1 MCTRLHVY
9 KPTRPLGAEAL
20 KAPPGLVKAIFAMCL
35 IAFVTTLSAQTTQ
48 HLIFGNDSGCNLR
61 VCPWIDD
68 ENGDCSE
75 PTYLDCW
82 SVPNGS
88 TLQTEFTIPAGSI
101 LCYYTAQEE
110 GVYPTPILVL
120 PCGDPIHGSGFL
132 LCDGEPVEWKMSDCG
147 NIRILEEP

>member
-1 MCTRLHVY
+1 MRTRNHAI
-9 KPTRPLGAEAL
+9 THSRTNSAEAL
-20 KAPPGLVKAIFAMCL
+20 KPLQGLVKALLLMCL
-35 IAFVTTLSAQTTQ
+35 LACGPLLYAQTTQ
-48 HLIFGNDSGCNLR
+48 PLIFGNDSGCNLR

-68 ENGDCSE
+68 ESGDCSE